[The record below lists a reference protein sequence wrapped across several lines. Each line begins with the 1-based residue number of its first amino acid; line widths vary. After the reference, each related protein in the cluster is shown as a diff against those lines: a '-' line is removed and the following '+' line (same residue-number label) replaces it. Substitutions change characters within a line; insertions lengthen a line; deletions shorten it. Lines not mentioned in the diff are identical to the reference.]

1 MSDAYA
7 NLKETIAHL
16 EFSMKVRSA
25 LTSVRLIHES
35 DEETFARV
43 MRLARSGICRDCRG
57 YGSIPVTGR
66 YCGACEGTGE
76 RSRGDADDEVRVDT
90 GKRRAR

>member
-1 MSDAYA
+1 MSNAYE

-25 LTSVRLIHES
+25 LTSVRLLHES
-35 DEETFARV
+35 DSQTFARV
-43 MRLARSGICRDCRG
+43 MRLATNGICADCRG

-66 YCGACEGTGE
+66 FCNACDGTGE
-76 RSRGDADDEVRVDT
+76 RLRRGADHADRSDT
-90 GKRRAR
+90 ERR